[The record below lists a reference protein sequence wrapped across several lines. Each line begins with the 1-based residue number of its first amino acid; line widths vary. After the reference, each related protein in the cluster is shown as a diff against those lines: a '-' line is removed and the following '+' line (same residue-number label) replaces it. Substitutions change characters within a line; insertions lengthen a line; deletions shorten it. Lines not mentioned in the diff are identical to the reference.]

1 MPEKWTHV
9 TAKMLYGGSF
19 ENRKT
24 SICALI
30 FGEMVRLAEGR
41 IEAYRGDLYHDANW
55 LTQNVNGPTSFEW
68 VVRESGTHCEHSD
81 YIQKV
86 ITMFGDEASLL
97 HFRFDVIEDGSEH
110 WKVVVSQAAPIN
122 VPDDGKTVDY
132 HRVKATD
139 VYPSLAKGY
148 GSDDPDAQTLKDA
161 EEASKI
167 LSTLDP
173 EVIIRDD
180 QIKDPTDT
188 FPTPVNV
195 KKTTKEN
202 GMDSILSEL
211 RTKVENAEGEKNT
224 IDEHLSEIESAKET
238 LENAAEEL
246 DQFIS
251 DMNDLINSLESLP
264 EISIYV
270 DAIDFES
277 ISFDSND

>member
-1 MPEKWTHV
+1 MPERWTHV

-19 ENRKT
+19 EDRKT
-24 SICALI
+24 SIRALI
-30 FGEMVRLAEGR
+30 FGEMFRLAEGH
-41 IEAYRGDLYHDANW
+41 IEAYRGDLYHDAIW
-55 LTQNVNGPTSFEW
+55 LTENVNGPTSFEW

-86 ITMFGDEASLL
+86 IKMFGDEASLL

-110 WKVVVSQAAPIN
+110 WKVVISQAAPSSVDLS
-122 VPDDGKTVDY
+122 VPDTGIEDDG
-132 HRVKATD
+132 
-139 VYPSLAKGY
+139 
-148 GSDDPDAQTLKDA
+148 

-167 LSTLDP
+167 LNTLDSDGP
-173 EVIIRDD
+173 VPAWVKDSDNYVPDDDDSNGTLTEDD
-180 QIKDPTDT
+180 QGTLESVPA

-202 GMDSILSEL
+202 GSMESILSEL
-211 RTKVENAEGEKNT
+211 RSKVENAESEKND

-238 LENAAEEL
+238 LEGAAEEL

-270 DAIDFES
+270 DSIEISS